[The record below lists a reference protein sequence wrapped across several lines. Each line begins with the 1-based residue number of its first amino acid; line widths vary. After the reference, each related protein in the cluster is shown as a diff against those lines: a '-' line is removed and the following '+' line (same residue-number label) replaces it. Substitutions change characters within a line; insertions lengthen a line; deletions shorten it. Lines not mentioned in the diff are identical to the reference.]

1 VAGESGRRGRAEARA
16 GRCRE
21 RRERGQ
27 TEEARWRPVGGAGA
41 GGGLQEL
48 LDRIAAREEEGREE
62 RRWFREEQARGRG
75 RAVRAYLGAAAAGAV
90 GGGGGRAEA
99 AGGAGAEHGAG
110 AAERPG
116 AGGAEG
122 TGGWARRKRGGAAA
136 HGGMAA
142 AAPQQSSGPARG
154 GGGAVNEGGKRK
166 RSGEAPGSR
175 KKRRGRREDGGKE
188 GGSGDGCGT
197 TALGQDKLTAQDVLA
212 AKMHAVVCEMRARQQ
227 RRADRKR
234 DREAAAA
241 DGGTAPTGQ
250 NGDVRKGTLHATMH
264 TISNFRVKSGI
275 TTSKQP
281 RATGKKVRTPR
292 IQYAQVYPEKTS
304 PEQEEGVWDG
314 RPKRARVAEG
324 SYDQVKRRG
333 TRARYED
340 EEPRV
345 VKRRKVA
352 MVPVGATAVNRMR
365 DG

>member
-1 VAGESGRRGRAEARA
+1 MFV
-16 GRCRE
+16 
-21 RRERGQ
+21 
-27 TEEARWRPVGGAGA
+27 
-41 GGGLQEL
+41 
-48 LDRIAAREEEGREE
+48 
-62 RRWFREEQARGRG
+62 
-75 RAVRAYLGAAAAGAV
+75 
-90 GGGGGRAEA
+90 
-99 AGGAGAEHGAG
+99 
-110 AAERPG
+110 
-116 AGGAEG
+116 
-122 TGGWARRKRGGAAA
+122 
-136 HGGMAA
+136 
-142 AAPQQSSGPARG
+142 
-154 GGGAVNEGGKRK
+154 
-166 RSGEAPGSR
+166 
-175 KKRRGRREDGGKE
+175 
-188 GGSGDGCGT
+188 
-197 TALGQDKLTAQDVLA
+197 TAQDVLA

-234 DREAAAA
+234 GREAAAA

-264 TISNFRVKSGI
+264 TISNFREKSGI

-281 RATGKKVRTPR
+281 RATGKKARTPR
-292 IQYAQVYPEKTS
+292 IRHAQYAQVYPEKTS